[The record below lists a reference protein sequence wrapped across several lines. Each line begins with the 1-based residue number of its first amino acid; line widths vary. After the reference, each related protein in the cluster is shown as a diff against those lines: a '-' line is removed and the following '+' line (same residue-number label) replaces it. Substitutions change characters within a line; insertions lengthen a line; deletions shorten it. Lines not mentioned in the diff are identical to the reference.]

1 MDNVVVYD
9 ASLNSSSSH
18 DSISIG
24 KANEQSDSAF
34 DIRDI
39 RSIENCRHTDSSKY
53 LYITSPK
60 VFLSTVVVTFYVF
73 GVISIIAAIVIL
85 VIVLVLAIA
94 DGKGSSGGGSCDCG
108 CNNACND
115 FTCLGM
121 CRCFE
126 CCLLMNNGSGGY
138 GSNVILYG
146 SVD

>member
-1 MDNVVVYD
+1 MPQPTMGNAVGYNIN
-9 ASLNSSSSH
+9 LNC
-18 DSISIG
+18 SINEG
-24 KANEQSDSAF
+24 KAYEQSNSENQF

-60 VFLSTVVVTFYVF
+60 VFLSTIVAIFYVF

-94 DGKGSSGGGSCDCG
+94 DGKGGGGSSGGSSDCCN

-115 FTCLGM
+115 VSCFGM
-121 CRCFE
+121 CRCLD
-126 CCLLMNNGSGGY
+126 CCLLMNNGGG
-138 GSNVILYG
+138 
-146 SVD
+146 